1 MAKCP
6 YCDGKIDDEAFVCSY
21 CGRDLNK
28 TYPLPLEMH
37 FTMERTKR
45 KRTQILFTLFTSF
58 IFMIGIILIYLV
70 WSSY

>member
-6 YCDGKIDDEAFVCSY
+6 YCDGEINKEAFVCSY

-28 TYPLPLEMH
+28 TYPLPLEMR

-45 KRTQILFTLFTSF
+45 KRTQILFTVAVGVFFT
-58 IFMIGIILIYLV
+58 IGMLLILLV
-70 WSSY
+70 WTSY